1 MYSNETKM
9 SSVQLTPYI
18 RYVALSDDDGDFGV
32 LLHHLDERVLNAV
45 EVQDK
50 EMFTRVFNDMVALT
64 EPVE

>member
-1 MYSNETKM
+1 M

-18 RYVALSDDDGDFGV
+18 RYVSLSDDEGTFGL
-32 LLHHLDERVLNAV
+32 LLHHLNETILNAV

-64 EPVE
+64 EPVED